1 MALLPAIEV
10 YKLIKEGELLI
21 DPFELREERT
31 PPATV
36 DLTLAGKVLKYNFPE
51 KVYILGEEIPEGY
64 QIYEEIKDFIELKPK
79 ESVIIPIYENLVL
92 PSYIAGIILPRSS
105 ITRLGLSFQAT
116 YLNPGYQGHCP
127 ILLTNQSNFI
137 IKIPFK
143 NGRSPRIAQ
152 VLFLSL
158 TKEPHRIYGEG
169 IDEKYQHDKGY
180 HSKIHQDIDIHE
192 IFQPLLEIG
201 RKHGL

>member
-1 MALLPAIEV
+1 MTLLPTIEV
-10 YKLIKEGELLI
+10 YKLVKQGELI
-21 DPFELREERT
+21 IEPFDSREERT

-36 DLTLAGKVLKYNFPE
+36 DLTLGGKVLRYNFPE
-51 KVYILGEEIPEGY
+51 ETYILGEEIPEEY
-64 QIYEEIKDFIELKPK
+64 QVYKEIKDVIEFKPK
-79 ESVIIPIYENLVL
+79 ESIIIPIYEKLVL

-116 YLNPGYQGHCP
+116 YINPGYQGNCP
-127 ILLTNQSNFI
+127 ILLTNQSEFT
-137 IKIPFK
+137 IKIPLK

-152 VLFLSL
+152 ILFLSL

-169 IDEKYQHDKGY
+169 LDEKYQDDKGY
-180 HSKIHQDIDIHE
+180 HSKIYQDIDIHE

-201 RKHGL
+201 RKYGL